1 MSSRFIF
8 GPYPLEED
16 FRVLKRNGVTSVISL
31 LDPDLPYEAVLL
43 AQERELASRYS
54 MQVRNFPMA
63 SILGQ
68 SFGKDYLANSK
79 AVAQAAF
86 DSAGATYIHC
96 YLGLHRARQVQK
108 FLETYAATS
117 TSRYAGTLR
126 SGRTTDVLTIDRGN
140 IAFLEGRYEDSLR
153 ELAHI
158 RTPTYEA
165 DVLDGWSNYRLGRV
179 GPARTGFTKALSKRP
194 GSADP
199 LGGLGYCA
207 LRSGDL
213 DGAARQFTL
222 VLTEHPEDLQA
233 IEGLAHVRYQQ
244 GQRPEAKALFT
255 RVLARRPTMPMFA
268 VPCRSS
274 RAPPEDLACPLE
286 SPHHAE

>member
-1 MSSRFIF
+1 M
-8 GPYPLEED
+8 
-16 FRVLKRNGVTSVISL
+16 LKRNGVTSVISL

-86 DSAGATYIHC
+86 DSAGVTYIHC
-96 YLGLHRARQVQK
+96 YLGLHRARHVQK

-117 TSRYAGTLR
+117 TSRYAG
-126 SGRTTDVLTIDRGN
+126 
-140 IAFLEGRYEDSLR
+140 
-153 ELAHI
+153 
-158 RTPTYEA
+158 TPTYEA

-255 RVLARRPTMPMFA
+255 RVLARQPDNA
-268 VPCRSS
+268 DVRS
-274 RAPPEDLACPLE
+274 ALQKLE
-286 SPHHAE
+286 GTS